1 MNEQQA
7 LMIIQ
12 QQQRINLEQQQ
23 LISMMMGTGLST
35 DIAGFSADIPESLA
49 NGDSGLRLADNRVIT
64 ADDFIV
70 KDFRDWLYG
79 EGATENTVDSYTFT
93 ARQFF
98 EKYGEL
104 NKANLNKYREYLE
117 SNFKVKT
124 VNLRYTAME
133 KLFKYLNYNG
143 YKFKRLKSQ
152 NRTFCDNAI
161 NEEQYERL
169 IRYAEANRP
178 RAALLIKVLA
188 NTGVRVSELIELRT
202 ANLDIGYQDIV
213 SKAHKQRRIYFPKS
227 LVSDIRNRCG
237 KVYICES
244 RYGGQYTTRGVSAV
258 LQDCAKGSGVP
269 KEVLHPH
276 SFRHFFAKMFL
287 KSNNDIT
294 LLGDLLGHS
303 NISTTAIYTRKSSA
317 EQAQELD
324 RIIKW

>member
-1 MNEQQA
+1 MDDERA
-7 LMIIQ
+7 LLIIQ
-12 QQQRINLEQQQ
+12 QQQRINLEQQR
-23 LISMMMGTGLST
+23 LISMLMGTGVSGDMT
-35 DIAGFSADIPESLA
+35 GFPADAQGQVIAES
-49 NGDSGLRLADNRVIT
+49 SGLKLMSGRTIT
-64 ADDFIV
+64 ADDFNV
-70 KDFRDWLYG
+70 SDFRDWLYS
-79 EGATENTVDSYTFT
+79 EGATESTVDSYTFT

-98 EKYGEL
+98 SKYGEL
-104 NKANLNKYREYLE
+104 NKENLNKYREYLE
-117 SNFKVKT
+117 NNFKVKT
-124 VNLRYTAME
+124 VNLRYSGMD

-152 NRTFCDNAI
+152 GMTFCDNAI

-213 SKAHKQRRIYFPKS
+213 SKAHKQRRIYFPKQ
-227 LVSDIRNRCG
+227 LVSDIRGRCG
-237 KVYICES
+237 KIYICES

>member
-1 MNEQQA
+1 MDDERA
-7 LMIIQ
+7 LLIIQ
-12 QQQRINLEQQQ
+12 QQHRINLEQQR
-23 LISMMMGTGLST
+23 LISMLMGTGVSGDMT
-35 DIAGFSADIPESLA
+35 GFPADVQGQVIAES
-49 NGDSGLRLADNRVIT
+49 SGLKLMSDRTIT
-64 ADDFIV
+64 ADDFNV
-70 KDFRDWLYG
+70 SDFRDWLYS
-79 EGATENTVDSYTFT
+79 EGATESTVDSYTFT

-98 EKYGEL
+98 SKYGEL
-104 NKANLNKYREYLE
+104 NKENLNKYREYLE
-117 SNFKVKT
+117 NNFKVKT
-124 VNLRYTAME
+124 VNLRYSGMD

-152 NRTFCDNAI
+152 NQTFCDNAI
-161 NEEQYERL
+161 SEEQYERL

-269 KEVLHPH
+269 REVLHPH

>member
-1 MNEQQA
+1 MDDERA
-7 LMIIQ
+7 LLIIQ
-12 QQQRINLEQQQ
+12 QQQRINLEQQR
-23 LISMMMGTGLST
+23 LISMLMGAGISGDTVGFPADVQGQISTEVPGLKLMSER
-35 DIAGFSADIPESLA
+35 A
-49 NGDSGLRLADNRVIT
+49 IT
-64 ADDFIV
+64 VDDFNAS
-70 KDFRDWLYG
+70 DFRDWLYS
-79 EGATENTVDSYTFT
+79 EGATESTVDSYTFT

-98 EKYGEL
+98 SKYGEL
-104 NKANLNKYREYLE
+104 NKENLNKYREYLE
-117 SNFKVKT
+117 NNFKVKT
-124 VNLRYTAME
+124 VNLRYSGMD

-227 LVSDIRNRCG
+227 LVSDIRGRCG

-269 KEVLHPH
+269 REVLHPH

>member
-1 MNEQQA
+1 MDDERA
-7 LMIIQ
+7 LLIIQ
-12 QQQRINLEQQQ
+12 QQQRINLEQQR
-23 LISMMMGTGLST
+23 LISMLMGAGVSGDMTGFPS
-35 DIAGFSADIPESLA
+35 DAQGQVIAES
-49 NGDSGLRLADNRVIT
+49 SGLKLMSGRTIT
-64 ADDFIV
+64 ADDFNV
-70 KDFRDWLYG
+70 SDFRDWLYS
-79 EGATENTVDSYTFT
+79 EGATESTVDSYTFT

-98 EKYGEL
+98 SKYGEL
-104 NKANLNKYREYLE
+104 NKENLNKYREYLE
-117 SNFKVKT
+117 NNFKVKT
-124 VNLRYTAME
+124 VNLRYSGMD
-133 KLFKYLNYNG
+133 KLFKYLNYGG

-152 NRTFCDNAI
+152 NQTFCDNAI
-161 NEEQYERL
+161 SEEQYERL

-213 SKAHKQRRIYFPKS
+213 SKAHKQRRIYFPKQ
-227 LVSDIRNRCG
+227 LVSDILGRCG

>member
-1 MNEQQA
+1 MDDEKA

-12 QQQRINLEQQQ
+12 QQQRINLEQQW
-23 LISMMMGTGLST
+23 LISMLMGAGISGDTVGFPADVQGQISTEAPGLKLMSER
-35 DIAGFSADIPESLA
+35 A
-49 NGDSGLRLADNRVIT
+49 IT
-64 ADDFIV
+64 VDDFNAS
-70 KDFRDWLYG
+70 DFRDWLYS
-79 EGATENTVDSYTFT
+79 EGATESTVDSYTFT

-98 EKYGEL
+98 SKYGEL
-104 NKANLNKYREYLE
+104 NKENLNKYREYLE
-117 SNFKVKT
+117 NNFKVKT
-124 VNLRYTAME
+124 VNLRYSGMD

-227 LVSDIRNRCG
+227 LVSDIRGRCG

-269 KEVLHPH
+269 REVLHPH